1 MESSKLELLN
11 KQSETAE
18 KARLAQENHDK
29 EMKKQAKVLQDLE
42 SRLESERKEAD
53 DQAA

>member
-11 KQSETAE
+11 QQSETAE
-18 KARLAQENHDK
+18 KARLAQEKHDK
-29 EMKKQAKVLQDLE
+29 EMKKQAKVLQDLA